1 MKKILALLAVIM
13 GTSGTI
19 DAQVTVFR
27 NRQRPVIKHHP
38 VRKQTF
44 EREQSQKEQGPLFL
58 GDNYYHKKMVKAFS
72 ALKEHRLDKAVGYW
86 RDMEEKAAK
95 DKEIDAARPIKMQLF
110 PVWQLSECMMMN
122 IRDGRGKSKDCLL
135 YNPWTAYLLL
145 KQLSKN
151 GNDIR
156 NANLFLLHKDIE
168 IQVADIKKSIEENL
182 IDSVR
187 KESSEAAY
195 DRLLQELFDYQD
207 KTPLEKECEQVA
219 YSAIIQ
225 TDLVHECQ
233 RYMDKYQTLN
243 PIHLENIEL
252 RRDSL
257 AFVQLD
263 TTAIACQTY
272 LSRYPDSRFSASVNR
287 LLERYA
293 FNELSPTVEA
303 CKEYIR
309 RYPAAEYTEKVKAMQ
324 CEYAFRDA
332 KETNTFGAYRK
343 FLTEY
348 RTSELVD
355 EARRLMEQALM
366 KRFFNSSVT
375 IDDLS
380 KYFSTSNGANGV
392 DDTRIYSLYTNLL
405 LLPTSAMMMGCD
417 GLTGNVN
424 ISTSINGTESEEGLV
439 FNRQGLLTSHYHS
452 RSGRNETFY
461 YEFDATNGLTMA
473 SKTDE
478 KGNTVSYS
486 TKWNEKGEISE
497 IKGSDGSRIV
507 YTDDPEHWKKASYY
521 KGSNLV
527 KTDYLG
533 FRYRLEKSQRNGGIT
548 IVYEYN
554 SEGDVKSIHKQR
566 GNTIMETTTYEYSY
580 DTDAKAGRLW
590 NTMWQYN
597 NGNQLLTKRRRFTQT
612 THRVRSD
619 TVNSYIMNE

>member
-38 VRKQTF
+38 VRRQTF

-58 GDNYYHKKMVKAFS
+58 GDNSYHKKMVKAFS
-72 ALKEHRLDKAVGYW
+72 ALKEHKLDKAAGYW

-135 YNPWTAYLLL
+135 YNPWSAYLLL

-207 KTPLEKECEQVA
+207 KTPLEKEREQVA
-219 YSAIIQ
+219 YGAIIQ
-225 TDLVHECQ
+225 TDLVNECQ

-243 PIHLENIEL
+243 SSHLTNIER

-263 TTAIACQTY
+263 TTAIACQIY
-272 LSRYPDSRFSASVNR
+272 LSRYPDSRFTASVYR

-303 CKEYIR
+303 CKEYVQL
-309 RYPAAEYTEKVKAMQ
+309 YPSAEYIEQVKTMQ

-332 KETNTFGAYRK
+332 KKTNTFGAYRY
-343 FLTEY
+343 FLSEY
-348 RTSELVD
+348 RNSEFVE
-355 EARRLMEQALM
+355 EARNLMEQALM

-375 IDDLS
+375 IDDLY
-380 KYFSTSNGANGV
+380 KYFSASNGANGV
-392 DDTRIYSLYTNLL
+392 DDTRINSLYTNLL
-405 LLPTSAMMMGCD
+405 LLPTSSMVMDCD

-424 ISTSINGTESEEGLV
+424 ISTNANETESEERLV

-461 YEFDATNGLTMA
+461 YEFDATNGFKIA

-478 KGNTVSYS
+478 GGNSISYS
-486 TKWNEKGEISE
+486 TKWNESGEISE

-507 YTDDPEHWKKASYY
+507 YTDDPEYWKKASYY

-527 KTDYLG
+527 KTDYFG
-533 FRYRLEKSQRNGGIT
+533 FRYRLEKSQRSGGIT

-554 SEGDVKSIHKQR
+554 SDGDVKSMHKQR
-566 GNTIMETTTYEYSY
+566 GSTIMETTTYEYSY
-580 DTDAKAGRLW
+580 DTDARAGRLW
-590 NTMWQYN
+590 STLWQYN
-597 NGNQLLTKRRRFTQT
+597 NGNLLLMKHRRFTQT
-612 THRVRSD
+612 TNRVRSNAM
-619 TVNSYIMNE
+619 NSYIMNE